1 MKKNVKNDLDPISV
15 QQFVEREAFAHK
27 DIVTENEDDFA
38 AFLKTLE
45 GVATGWARKTY
56 KKLGDDRQRVKLG
69 MEMRLDLIDRK
80 YMDEIADLIDENVH
94 NWNIPDDDDPASA
107 QPGQAPPERQFRP
120 A

>member
-1 MKKNVKNDLDPISV
+1 MKKKSRIGLDPVSV
-15 QQFVEREAFAHK
+15 QRFVEREAFAHK
-27 DIVTENEDDFA
+27 DIVTKNEDDFA

-45 GVATGWARKTY
+45 GVAAGWARKTY
-56 KKLGDDRQRVKLG
+56 KKLGDDQQRVKLG

-80 YMDEIADLIDENVH
+80 YMDEIADLMNENVQ

-107 QPGQAPPERQFRP
+107 QPGEAPPERQFRP